1 MTQSQIAPDVAP
13 LVRRAR
19 GGDAAA
25 TGELIAEHLP
35 LVYNIVGRALAG
47 HPDVDDVVQETMLR
61 ALRALPALRE
71 PERFRSW
78 LVAIA
83 YRQIQL
89 HLRARRTSRLKLVP
103 EQADVPDPAGD
114 FAERTTAE
122 LVLDG
127 QRRDLVEAARW
138 LDADDRRLLG
148 LWWQEA
154 AGELSRAELADALG
168 VRPKHAA
175 VRVQRMKA
183 QLDAVRGVVGAL
195 HARPRCPELAG
206 LVRRWDG
213 IADPLWRKRLVRHVR
228 ECPHCTDRSRGLIA
242 PEELLLGAAMLPVPA
257 TLTAKVSA
265 LTVTGNAVLHH
276 KVLAACGTAAVL
288 ATGGGIVYAVH
299 YSPAPPPP
307 AVAVAPPAP
316 VLTTTP
322 RPARP
327 SSAAPV
333 PGRGQAAQIYVAP
346 GGSDD
351 GDGSADRPF
360 ATLGKAV
367 ATVRP
372 GQTIAMR
379 GGTYRPA
386 AGVEITTSGTPGKRI
401 TLTNYRGERP
411 VIDASAVPADQWAV
425 TQRASY
431 WTVQGLTITGSAS
444 HAYVCSGCQG
454 STFRHLTMRGN
465 ARSGLQ
471 LRDAG
476 TSGNQVLDSDFT
488 GGAGTGLSIQ
498 FGSGTG
504 NVVRGNRFAGNALA
518 GVDLGAFGSPV
529 TLEYNWA
536 YGNGGSGFVLGG
548 GTPPAAAAHRLRH
561 NAAWSNGSH
570 GFSDEGNTAALDLT
584 NNTAWRN
591 EDTGFH
597 LPSAP
602 ATVRADVAVAN
613 GTPFELS
620 AAATESR
627 SSTSA
632 TFRSTDPAQAAG
644 PRPASG
650 TLPAT
655 AFLQTGTGTGA
666 SMAGG

>member
-1 MTQSQIAPDVAP
+1 MTQSQIAPTVAR

-19 GGDAAA
+19 EGDAAA
-25 TGELIAEHLP
+25 TEALVREHLP

-47 HPDVDDVVQETMLR
+47 HPDVDDVVQETMFR
-61 ALRALPALRE
+61 ALRALPSLRE

-89 HLRARRTSRLKLVP
+89 HLRARRTSRLQLVP
-103 EQADVPDPAGD
+103 EQAEVPDPAGD

-154 AGELSRAELADALG
+154 AGELSRTELADALG

-206 LVRRWDG
+206 LVRHWNG

-228 ECPHCTDRSRGLIA
+228 ECAHCADRGRGLIA
-242 PEELLLGAAMLPVPA
+242 PEQLLLGAAMLPVPA
-257 TLTAKVSA
+257 ALTAKVSA
-265 LTVTGNAVLHH
+265 LTVTSNAVLHH
-276 KVLAACGTAAVL
+276 KILAACGTAAVL

-307 AVAVAPPAP
+307 AVVAVAPPAP
-316 VLTTTP
+316 VFTTTP
-322 RPARP
+322 RPAAS
-327 SSAAPV
+327 SSAPIAT
-333 PGRGQAAQIYVAP
+333 GEDIYVAP
-346 GGSDD
+346 DGSDD
-351 GDGSADRPF
+351 GDGSLGQPF

-372 GQTIAMR
+372 GQTIALR

-386 AGVEITTSGTPGKRI
+386 AAVEITTSGTPGKRI
-401 TLTNYRGERP
+401 TLTNYRGEKP
-411 VIDASAVPADQWAV
+411 VIDASGVPADQWAV

-454 STFRHLTMRGN
+454 SIFRRLTMRDN

-471 LRDAG
+471 LRDEG
-476 TSGNQVLDSDFT
+476 TTGNQILDSDFT
-488 GGAGTGLSIQ
+488 GGDGTGLSIQ
-498 FGSGTG
+498 FGSGPG
-504 NVVRGNRFAGNALA
+504 NVVRGNRFAANALA
-518 GVDLGAFGSPV
+518 GIDLGAFTSPV

-536 YGNGGSGFVLGG
+536 YDNGGTGFVLGG
-548 GTPPAAAAHRLRH
+548 GSPPATAAHKLRH

-591 EDTGFH
+591 KDTGFH
-597 LPSAP
+597 LPAAA
-602 ATVRADVAVAN
+602 ATVRADVSAAN
-613 GTPFELS
+613 GTPYDLGP
-620 AAATESR
+620 AATQSR
-627 SSTSA
+627 STA
-632 TFRSTDPAQAAG
+632 DTPFTSTDPAEATG
-644 PRPASG
+644 PRRTNG
-650 TLPAT
+650 KLPAT
-655 AFLQTGTGTGA
+655 AFLRTGNGTGA
-666 SMAGG
+666 SMAGN